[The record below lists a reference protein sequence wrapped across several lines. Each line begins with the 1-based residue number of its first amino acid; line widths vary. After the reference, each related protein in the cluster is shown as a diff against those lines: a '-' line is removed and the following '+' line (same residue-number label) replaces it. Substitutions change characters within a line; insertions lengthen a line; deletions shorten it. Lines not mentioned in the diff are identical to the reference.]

1 MISLSG
7 HSYRNYKLPITICIV
22 ISLLIFQYYFYVRY
36 YRDGGE
42 FSVILCSFLSIITD
56 KQIIFDHR
64 SYSIEHY
71 PEFICP
77 QNFRNMAD
85 WVYGWPEKIFD
96 EEVQNSDH
104 RIRATVASLPHGSI
118 LYIKTDSLPDF
129 FSNIYPYFRQKFVLI
144 TGQGDL
150 SVPSRFLHHLEER
163 NSKIIHWFG
172 QNGDIHAST
181 NERFTHIPIGE
192 YIASSP

>member
-1 MISLSG
+1 MSLSG
-7 HSYRNYKLPITICIV
+7 PLSRSYKLLIIICGIIAV
-22 ISLLIFQYYFYVRY
+22 FILQYGFHIRYF
-36 YRDGGE
+36 DNNSE
-42 FSVILCSFLSIITD
+42 FNFIRCSFLSIFTD
-56 KQIIFDHR
+56 KKMIFDHS

-85 WVYGWPEKIFD
+85 WVYGWPENIFD

-129 FSNIYPYFRQKFVLI
+129 FSNIYPYFREKFVLI

-150 SVPSRFLHHLEER
+150 QAPSQFLQYLEGR

-172 QNGDIHAST
+172 QNGDIPASKS
-181 NERFTHIPIGE
+181 ERFTHIPIGD
-192 YIASSP
+192 YLTHSQ